1 MYMYVYMLH
10 VALTLLF
17 RCLLYFQSIFLF
29 LSFFLHAVQ
38 AGSHVRE
45 ELVSTIIAMISENTE
60 EHGYSV
66 QRLFK
71 ALSDDISQHSLCQIA
86 VWTIGEFGDLLVT
99 APLELEGET
108 LSVRRMIVC
117 NTYNM

>member
-1 MYMYVYMLH
+1 M
-10 VALTLLF
+10 
-17 RCLLYFQSIFLF
+17 C
-29 LSFFLHAVQ
+29 VQ

-71 ALSDDISQHSLCQIA
+71 ALSEDISQHSLCQIA
-86 VWTIGEFGDLLVT
+86 VWTIGEFGDLLVA

-108 LSVRRMIVC
+108 LTVSHTKVL
-117 NTYNM
+117 

>member
-1 MYMYVYMLH
+1 MPYYSDVYC
-10 VALTLLF
+10 TLSQYSCLF
-17 RCLLYFQSIFLF
+17 PSSYILCMC
-29 LSFFLHAVQ
+29 VQ

-71 ALSDDISQHSLCQIA
+71 ALSEDISQHSLCQIA
-86 VWTIGEFGDLLVT
+86 VWTIGEFGDLLVA

-108 LSVRRMIVC
+108 LTVSHTKVL
-117 NTYNM
+117 